1 MMRSRRK
8 QCGLAGLL
16 VLLLIIAAGAV
27 FLFTSSSRADTQRA
41 ERIAITQAALARAKA
56 ALLAYTISRG
66 DISTQDRP
74 GEFPCPTGG
83 SPNPGAPS
91 HASYGDQRPGCA
103 GANLIGRFPW
113 RTIGVPEILDADGE
127 PLWYVVSNDFK
138 SINGAQPTWKTAIN
152 SNTRSKLRL
161 SLDLGGTSNVD
172 EVVALVFSPGA
183 PLGGQMRSLVSQ
195 VCASNGTTMPADL
208 CAANY
213 LEKLGAANNTDESG
227 PFLSGPQTSSFND
240 RAAYITTADFI
251 PAIEERIAAHVK
263 KTLSAYYAANGY
275 YPFAALYTEVQYAR
289 CGLGVLAGRFP
300 NSIQIA
306 PDPPATI
313 CVDVA
318 PWPGT
323 NSPNSF
329 PDWFIQNS
337 WATTISYS
345 VAKQYTK
352 DVVRTTPPCQ
362 VAGDCLT
369 VGTDNTVQVVL
380 MFPGVATASQKRPT
394 DTALSAGKDI
404 RNYFEINENLDAW
417 SATNNNIY
425 ASGESRQP
433 SRDLV
438 IAIKN

>member
-1 MMRSRRK
+1 MSGRRR

-41 ERIAITQAALARAKA
+41 ERIAITQTALARAKA

-66 DISTQDRP
+66 DIGTRDRP

-83 SPNPGAPS
+83 SPNPGAAS

-113 RTIGVPEILDADGE
+113 RTLGVPEILDADGE

-152 SNTRSKLRL
+152 SNTRSKLSL
-161 SLDLGGTSNVD
+161 SLGLSGASNVD

-183 PLGGQMRSLVSQ
+183 PLGGQTRSLVSQ

-213 LEKLGAANNTDESG
+213 LERLGAANNTDEGG

-251 PAIEERIAAHVK
+251 PAIEERAAAHVK
-263 KTLSAYYAANGY
+263 KTLSVYYAANGY
-275 YPFAALYTEVQYAR
+275 YPFAALYTEVVYAR

-300 NSIQIA
+300 DSMQIA
-306 PDPPATI
+306 PDPPANT

-318 PWPGT
+318 PWPGPY
-323 NSPNSF
+323 SPNSL
-329 PDWFIQNS
+329 PDWFIQNA

-352 DVVRTTPPCQ
+352 GAVRTTPPCQ
-362 VAGDCLT
+362 SAGDCLT

-404 RNYFEINENLDAW
+404 RNYFEIDENLDAW
-417 SATNNNIY
+417 SATNNNTY
-425 ASGESRQP
+425 ASRDSRQP